1 VSWFNLTSTNESIPL
16 ICEPHGVA
24 TIGGMFPGNQVISE
38 PATLQDK
45 SAPRRRD
52 FESILNQHSD
62 WPAALVV
69 ALGFCWRVWLAHAT
83 FFNVDEAWH
92 YSVANQDSF
101 LHAYRASLTLYHPP
115 LLVLV
120 LYFWKTLGTS
130 NLVLRLPC
138 VIAGSMFCWLYYK
151 WLNRILG
158 RTVAWVGLL
167 LVTFLPTMIAIAA
180 DLRQYAFL
188 LMFSAGAALF
198 LERAWAT
205 NSATTMLLS
214 AGCLLFAMLSHYS
227 AFLFAA
233 SLGVYA
239 IFRMFPQ
246 RVSPG
251 VIAAWGAGQ
260 AMGLALAGFFYVTHI
275 ARFRLASTGTQP
287 THYYA
292 DWYLSQFYFHA
303 RHDRLLPFL
312 FRGTFGIFRFIFS
325 WVIIGHLATLLF
337 VAGIVLLLR
346 HKSQAMSKP
355 PAYLVGLLLLL
366 PFGLNWIAVAAGL
379 YPYGR
384 TRQCIFLAIFAVAG
398 VSVALARIAKEKIG
412 PTVALAVGILVLC
425 HLFGTPPGRDMLP
438 LAEQRHEHMDQALT
452 FIRREVS
459 PGDVIYLN
467 KSTEFQLAHYL
478 CDQKPVAFD
487 RSVAGFE
494 SFQCHG
500 FRVISTFPDDDAIL
514 LETFPSKWREMAH
527 AYGLNPG
534 SKVWVVQGGWTR
546 AFAESLRSRFP
557 EFPELEPHSF
567 GQYLEIFHM
576 TVGDAASAAPQ
587 T

>member
-1 VSWFNLTSTNESIPL
+1 
-16 ICEPHGVA
+16 
-24 TIGGMFPGNQVISE
+24 MFPGNQVISE

-69 ALGFCWRVWLAHAT
+69 ALGFGCRAWLAHAT

-138 VIAGSMFCWLYYK
+138 VIAGTAFCWLYYK
-151 WLNRILG
+151 WLNSILG
-158 RTVAWVGLL
+158 RMVAWIGLL
-167 LVTFLPTMIAIAA
+167 LVTFLPTMIAISA

-188 LMFSAGAALF
+188 LMFSAGAALL
-198 LERAWAT
+198 LERALAT

-214 AGCLLFAMLSHYS
+214 TGCLLLAMLSHYS

-233 SLGVYA
+233 SLALYA
-239 IFRMFPQ
+239 ILRMFTQ
-246 RVSPG
+246 RVSPA
-251 VIAAWGAGQ
+251 VIAAWSAGQ
-260 AMGLALAGFFYVTHI
+260 AMGLALAGFLYVTHI
-275 ARFRLASTGTQP
+275 AKLRVASSGTQP
-287 THYYA
+287 AHLYA
-292 DWYLSQFYFHA
+292 DWYLSPFYYHA
-303 RHDRLLPFL
+303 GHDRLPLFL
-312 FRGTFGIFRFIFS
+312 FRGTFGIFRFVFG

-337 VAGIVLLLR
+337 VAGILLLLR
-346 HKSQAMSKP
+346 HKSQAMSEP

-366 PFGLNWIAVAAGL
+366 PFGLNWIAVAAGF

-398 VSVALARIAKEKIG
+398 VSVALARIAKDKIG
-412 PTVALAVGILVLC
+412 PALALTVGILILC

-438 LAEQRHEHMDQALT
+438 LTEQRHEHMDHALA
-452 FIRREVS
+452 FIRRKVS

-500 FRVISTFPDDDAIL
+500 LRVISTFPNDDAIL

-546 AFAESLRSRFP
+546 ALAESLRARFP
-557 EFPELEPHSF
+557 ELPELEPHSF

-576 TVGDAASAAPQ
+576 TVGDAASSTAPQ